1 MSAQLHLKISGFN
14 SSVSPCVANGWGY
27 LTPEVIISLWYYF
40 FDDWATVGMCFSVCA
55 VFEKKQKFQPN
66 IYGYIIIN
74 EIVLL
79 PWQLFC
85 MF

>member
-1 MSAQLHLKISGFN
+1 M
-14 SSVSPCVANGWGY
+14 
-27 LTPEVIISLWYYF
+27 ISLCYYF
-40 FDDWATVGMCFSVCA
+40 SDDWSTVGMHFSVFA
-55 VFEKKQKFQPN
+55 VFEKKQKFESN

-74 EIVLL
+74 EIVVL